1 MIVNRVIRISNFFAC
16 SVFSVLVILPFVA
29 SAQASP
35 DRLEGIR
42 RAGELRVCIWPE
54 YFAIS
59 YRNPRSGRLEGIDI
73 DLAGQFA
80 SDLGVGVRFVDTSFA
95 TFVDALDHERCDV
108 AMFGV
113 GITEQRAG
121 RVAFSAP
128 YLRSDVYAVTTKS
141 QSRIRSWAD
150 IDRPGVVVAVQAGTY
165 MEPLMRRALK
175 NAELMSVA
183 APQTREAEVQSGR
196 ADVFISDYP
205 YTRRMVFFHDWTAV
219 IEAPSPVSPTSYAYA
234 VKKGDPAWLARVDA
248 FVAAIKGDGRLAQA
262 ASRNGLSAIVVP

>member
-1 MIVNRVIRISNFFAC
+1 MIVIIKLFAR
-16 SVFSVLVILPFVA
+16 SVFWGLVILPFVA
-29 SAQASP
+29 SAQTPP
-35 DRLEGIR
+35 DRLDGIR

-59 YRNPRSGRLEGIDI
+59 YRNPRNPRSGRLEGIDI

-80 SDLGVGVRFVDTSFA
+80 ADLGVGVRFVDTSFA
-95 TFVDALDHERCDV
+95 TFLDALDNDRCDV

-113 GITEQRAG
+113 GVTDQRAG

-175 NAELMSVA
+175 NAELLSVV

-205 YTRRMVFFHDWTAV
+205 YTRRMLLFHDWTMV
-219 IEAPSPVSPTSYAYA
+219 IEAPSPVSPTNYAYA
-234 VKKGDPAWLARVDA
+234 VRKGEPAWLARVDA
-248 FVAAIKGDGRLAQA
+248 FVAAIKRDGRLAQA
-262 ASRNGLSAIVVP
+262 AARNGLSAIVVP